1 MTVPFNKLPYS
12 QLSEK
17 IGKCF
22 KCGSGEHTS
31 KTCVSKLKGA
41 DAYKFADCFVCG
53 QKGHLAKACPDNP
66 KGLYPKGGGC
76 RFCGSV
82 EHLKSE
88 CPRKTVKDAKSNF
101 TAKRHSERDN
111 IEDEVDLNK
120 PRSQPAKN
128 KKKLN
133 KSKVVTF

>member
-1 MTVPFNKLPYS
+1 MQV
-12 QLSEK
+12 
-17 IGKCF
+17 
-22 KCGSGEHTS
+22 
-31 KTCVSKLKGA
+31 
-41 DAYKFADCFVCG
+41 
-53 QKGHLAKACPDNP
+53 
-66 KGLYPKGGGC
+66 
-76 RFCGSV
+76 CGSV

-88 CPRKTVKDAKSNF
+88 CPRKSVKDAKSNF

-111 IEDEVDLNK
+111 IEDEVDLFK